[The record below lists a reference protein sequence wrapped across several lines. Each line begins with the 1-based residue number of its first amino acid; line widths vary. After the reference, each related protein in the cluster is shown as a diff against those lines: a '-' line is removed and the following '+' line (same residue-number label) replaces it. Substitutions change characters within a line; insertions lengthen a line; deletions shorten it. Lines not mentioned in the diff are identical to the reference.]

1 MFARVRT
8 IIVVL
13 LDDHA
18 HFKGSS
24 YGNWMQKVSCRLYD
38 DCIYEDRCEIS
49 SNRCSSNYSGRQKEA
64 YEIRDTKRHD
74 DDLIFN
80 KIDEWM

>member
-1 MFARVRT
+1 MP
-8 IIVVL
+8 
-13 LDDHA
+13 
-18 HFKGSS
+18 
-24 YGNWMQKVSCRLYD
+24 LYD

-49 SNRCSSNYSGRQKEA
+49 SNRCTSNYSGGQKEA
-64 YEIRDTKRHD
+64 YEIRDTERHD